1 MKIYSKL
8 YSFIFLF
15 IFSISGF
22 LPLQRA
28 EAHGGSVRDPEVYR
42 ELLATLFSTMR
53 IVDRNRLARE
63 TGYIVEQ
70 GGIYYSMDRLYFSA
84 VIDKMIDDLTH
95 DEFRNCEACRQDFK
109 QETRTRLQK
118 ALEAT
123 TAGARALGRGTQ
135 NVYSFFK
142 VGLPFMAA
150 DYVGEYGYMA
160 AFFKGTFEVLETVTL
175 PIHGLCWLGDGV
187 YFLLDFPL
195 RHVLRARGLQD
206 QHMTRAQR
214 IESYRSF
221 MLSFNRLLFSFTKI
235 HRKDFPV
242 AFVKRG
248 KMIDAIE
255 QVLEG
260 RGEAIDVFFDT
271 LMERE
276 FFTRPQNWSYGSRF
290 LNRDVLSQLPS
301 DGPSVKVEAFED
313 ILLKGPGELS
323 REDYVNK
330 LRTLAQIE
338 YSQHHFI
345 LTLVRAYVHSRYL
358 KNEITYQQAIV
369 ARRDSGRLGTAI
381 SKLRFALHGIAS
393 SAGEMDDLK
402 RSAYYSQ
409 MKTLRED
416 LMRDVEAFT
425 LAEESKDRSAI
436 ADRAIDRVN
445 SIFYKDEPIQRRS
458 IAEHSRALVAR
469 VHSCLSSLRSAPK

>member
-1 MKIYSKL
+1 MSLHK
-8 YSFIFLF
+8 
-15 IFSISGF
+15 
-22 LPLQRA
+22 A
-28 EAHGGSVRDPEVYR
+28 EAHGGSVRDPEIYR
-42 ELLATLFSTMR
+42 ELLAKLFSTMR
-53 IVDRNRLARE
+53 IVDRDRLARE

-95 DEFRNCEACRQDFK
+95 DEFRNCQQCKQDFQ
-109 QETRTRLQK
+109 QEARTRLQK
-118 ALEAT
+118 ALDT
-123 TAGARALGRGTQ
+123 TSAGARAVGRGAQ
-135 NVYSFFK
+135 SIYSFFK

-195 RHVLRARGLQD
+195 RHILRARGLQD

-214 IESYRSF
+214 IETYRSF

-248 KMIDAIE
+248 KMIDAVE

-290 LNRDVLSQLPS
+290 LNRYVPNRLPS
-301 DGPSVKVEAFED
+301 DTPTVKVETFED
-313 ILLKGPGELS
+313 LLLEGP
-323 REDYVNK
+323 RESSSEAYVDK
-330 LRTLAQIE
+330 LRALAQIE
-338 YSQHHFI
+338 YSQQHFI

-358 KNEITYQQAIV
+358 NKEISYQEAIV
-369 ARRDSGRLGTAI
+369 ARRDSGRMGTAI
-381 SKLRFALHGIAS
+381 SKLRFALYGIA
-393 SAGEMDDLK
+393 AGAGVMDESRRAEL
-402 RSAYYSQ
+402 YSQ
-409 MKTLRED
+409 IKQLRTD
-416 LMRDVEAFT
+416 LTQDIEAFT
-425 LAEESKDRSAI
+425 LAENTKDRNAI
-436 ADRAIDRVN
+436 SDHAIDRVN
-445 SIFYKDEPIQRRS
+445 AVFYKDAPIQRVS
-458 IAEHSRALVAR
+458 LAERAHAFAAR
-469 VHSCLSSLRSAPK
+469 AHSCLVSLKIDLR